1 MTRAA
6 SAAWLSLVLC
16 LLVASTSVAAD
27 DAARLKWFDEARFG
41 MFIHWGIYSVLG
53 RGEWV
58 MFNEQ
63 IPIADYEPLRDQFH
77 PDQFNAD
84 EWVALAKAA
93 GQKYITFTSKHHD
106 GFCMFDSKLTDYDSM
121 DAPCRRDFCGELVAA
136 CHRQGMRICFY
147 HSLLDWHHPDYKT
160 DLPRYV
166 EHAKGQ
172 LRELCTNYGK
182 INGIWFDGGWEH
194 SAEEWHS
201 QELIEMIRELQP
213 GIIVNDRAGWD
224 GDFGTPEQTVP
235 GAAQSGRR
243 WESCITINGNW
254 GYAQDDRNY
263 KSVQDL
269 VRLLVDV
276 ASKGGN
282 LLLNVGPMPT
292 GQIQPEFVERLQGVG
307 QWVERNGESVYG
319 TQAGALQ
326 GLPWGR
332 STQKGSTLYLHVFE
346 WPRTAL
352 RLEGLKSKVQRAWLL
367 WPGPKEPVAV
377 GSMSGDLAPGAHV
390 RFTQKEGLLRLHVP
404 PDMPDPLDTV
414 IALECDGPPEADL
427 AIRPGADGSFVCDA
441 VRALVHGATARLEDK
456 GPNIGFWMDPQD
468 WVSWE
473 IKVPAA
479 GSYEVSIG
487 FACAPGTGGATY
499 DVLVGDQKLSGTVR
513 ETGAWETFVTE
524 RLGAISLP
532 AGTHL
537 LKVVPTTMPGGA
549 VMNLKGI
556 GLTPAEPP
564 ASEP

>member
-1 MTRAA
+1 MSRVLYVV
-6 SAAWLSLVLC
+6 SLVLLLSLVATAALG
-16 LLVASTSVAAD
+16 AD

-58 MFNEQ
+58 MHNEQ

-121 DAPCRRDFCGELVAA
+121 DAPCHRDFCGELVAA
-136 CHRQGMRICFY
+136 CHRQGMRIEFY

-160 DLPRYV
+160 NLPKYV
-166 EHAKGQ
+166 EYVKGQ

-182 INGIWFDGGWEH
+182 IDGIWFDGGWEH
-194 SAEEWHS
+194 SPEEWHAE
-201 QELIEMIRELQP
+201 ELIGMIRELQP

-254 GYAQDDRNY
+254 GYAKDDHNY
-263 KSVQDL
+263 KSDQDL

-292 GQIQPEFVERLQGVG
+292 GVIQPEFVERLHGVG
-307 QWVERNGESVYG
+307 AWMERNGEAVYG
-319 TQAGALQ
+319 TQSGALQ

-332 STQKGSTLYLHVFE
+332 TTQKGNTLYVHVFE

-352 RLEGLKSKVQRAWLL
+352 RIEGLKNAVRTVKLL
-367 WPGPKEPVAV
+367 GGE
-377 GSMSGDLAPGAHV
+377 DV
-390 RFTQKEGLLRLHVP
+390 RFTQREGLLRIRVP
-404 PDMPDPLDTV
+404 ETMPDPLDTV
-414 IALECDGPPEADL
+414 IAVECDGAPAADL
-427 AIRPGADGSFVCDA
+427 AIRPADDGSFLCNA
-441 VRALVHGATARLEDK
+441 ARATVHGTTARVEDR
-456 GPNIGFWMDPQD
+456 GPNIGYWTDAKD

-479 GSYEVSIG
+479 GTYEVSVTY
-487 FACAPGTGGATY
+487 ACEPGAAGTTYEVSLGGEKLAGTVSPTASW
-499 DVLVGDQKLSGTVR
+499 DDFIAEPLGSVELGAGDQEV
-513 ETGAWETFVTE
+513 
-524 RLGAISLP
+524 
-532 AGTHL
+532 
-537 LKVVPTTMPGGA
+537 KVVPTEMPGYA

-556 GLTPAEPP
+556 ELRPTAP
-564 ASEP
+564 